1 MLSNYVQQSSMQLPW
16 NPFQPE
22 AEAHRA
28 TEVKPISQR
37 RETEAANQKATITD
51 NKN

>member
-1 MLSNYVQQSSMQLPW
+1 MLLNYAQQSSMQLPRSLL
-16 NPFQPE
+16 QPE

-37 RETEAANQKATITD
+37 RETEKLSNEKQQ
-51 NKN
+51 